1 MLDKTQKYV
10 LLGSCFSQYMGERM
24 EAEGYQALCNPLG
37 TLFNPES
44 IRNTVCHALGGGAD
58 VLPMFRDE
66 AMQEW
71 RCWWANTRFRAPQ
84 EEDARALVQD
94 AFRVLGDALCHA
106 DRLFLTLGTNVCYRL
121 VDDGMVVSNCQR
133 QPDCLFQE
141 STLSVEEVCV
151 VLAHTIDCLLAQNTT
166 LRITF
171 TVSPYRYRKYG
182 WHRSQLSKATLLLAI
197 DEMQRRYPEHV
208 DYFPSYEMMMDEL
221 RDYRYYAPDGLH
233 PSPEAVDIIWNR
245 LCE

>member
-1 MLDKTQKYV
+1 MLDKREKHV

-24 EAEGYQALCNPLG
+24 EAEGYCAVCNPVG

-44 IRNTVCHALGGGAD
+44 IRNTVLHALRGEGGD
-58 VLPMFRDE
+58 LPMFRDE

-71 RCWWANTRFRAPQ
+71 RCWWANTRFRAPS
-84 EEDARALVQD
+84 EVDARAVVQD
-94 AFRVLGDALCHA
+94 AFCGLGHALRGA

-121 VDDGMVVSNCQR
+121 RCSDMVVSNCQR
-133 QPDCLFQE
+133 QADALFRE
-141 STLSVEEVCV
+141 DALSVEQTTS
-151 VLAHTIDCLLAQNTT
+151 VLAETMECLLEENPS
-166 LRITF
+166 LRVTF

-197 DEMQRRYPEHV
+197 DQVQRLFPGRA

-221 RDYRYYAPDGLH
+221 RDYRYYAADGLH
-233 PSPEAVDIIWNR
+233 PAPEAVELIWKR

>member
-44 IRNTVCHALGGGAD
+44 IRNTVCHALCGGVDA
-58 VLPMFRDE
+58 LPMFWDE

-106 DRLFLTLGTNVCYRL
+106 DRLFLN
-121 VDDGMVVSNCQR
+121 QR
-133 QPDCLFQE
+133 
-141 STLSVEEVCV
+141 
-151 VLAHTIDCLLAQNTT
+151 VLQACG
-166 LRITF
+166 RW
-171 TVSPYRYRKYG
+171 YG
-182 WHRSQLSKATLLLAI
+182 GEQLSAPTRLPLSR
-197 DEMQRRYPEHV
+197 DHV
-208 DYFPSYEMMMDEL
+208 VRGGSMCCPC
-221 RDYRYYAPDGLH
+221 PH
-233 PSPEAVDIIWNR
+233 NR
-245 LCE
+245 LSACTEYDA